1 MPTFTAEAGTALAFL
16 IGYLVV
22 FAWMLFAYLTH
33 LIKWRSRYSLI
44 FFHIIVRIASQGL
57 GIAFGVLGFSNTG
70 VFLAFLILGA
80 EGYFSLVL
88 CAFRFLVSWHQ
99 HNLASGTSWLEP
111 RETPP
116 NANANAPKP
125 PKKSRKLLVFIFLG
139 PFALVI
145 YRNNPMVAI
154 HSILVIANVAIIIGG
169 SYLAGADYNDLTSAD
184 TQRRL
189 QVSKITRTAEQGV
202 FLACN
207 AVLLFAILQT
217 IRNDLRY
224 GDRSQGK
231 RMGPRVHPTLVLI
244 LLAWF
249 PLMVRGTFGILQSA
263 IFELSYFNPDNYTS
277 TGFKP
282 SFTVIEYGLG
292 VLPEFL
298 TCVLLNL
305 TYFTSRND
313 APRRKQNEHEHE
325 RSTESLELRTP
336 LV

>member
-1 MPTFTAEAGTALAFL
+1 MLTFTAEAGTALAFL
-16 IGYLVV
+16 IGYLAV
-22 FAWMLFAYLTH
+22 FAWMLFAYLTD

-44 FFHIIVRIASQGL
+44 FFHVIVRIASQGL
-57 GIAFGVLGFSNTG
+57 GIAFGVLGFSNTS

-88 CAFRFLVSWHQ
+88 CAFRFLVSWQQ
-99 HNLASGTSWLEP
+99 HNLVSGTSWLEP
-111 RETPP
+111 RETP
-116 NANANAPKP
+116 ASAGPKSNR
-125 PKKSRKLLVFIFLG
+125 SRKLLVFIFLG
-139 PFALVI
+139 PFALLV

-154 HSILVIANVAIIIGG
+154 HSILVLANVAIIVGG
-169 SYLAGADYNDLTSAD
+169 SYLAGADDYTDLASHD
-184 TQRRL
+184 TQERL
-189 QVSKITRTAEQGV
+189 LVSKITRTAGQGV

-207 AVLLFAILQT
+207 AILLFAILQT
-217 IRNDLRY
+217 ILTGLRH
-224 GDRSQGK
+224 GDRRSQK
-231 RMGPRVHPTLVLI
+231 RRMGPRVHPTLILI

-249 PLMVRGTFGILQSA
+249 PLTVRGTFSILQSA
-263 IFELSYFNPDNYTS
+263 IFQLSYFNPDNYTA

-282 SFTVIEYGLG
+282 SFTVVEYGLG

-313 APRRKQNEHEHE
+313 PPRHVSSQHE
-325 RSTESLELRTP
+325 RTDSLELHTGSF

>member
-1 MPTFTAEAGTALAFL
+1 MLKFTAEAGTALAFL
-16 IGYLVV
+16 IGYLAV
-22 FAWMLFAYLTH
+22 FAWMLFAYLNH

-44 FFHIIVRIASQGL
+44 FFHVIVRIASQGL
-57 GIAFGVLGFSNTG
+57 GIAFGLLGFSNTS

-88 CAFRFLVSWHQ
+88 CAFRFLVSWQQ

-111 RETPP
+111 RETSDP
-116 NANANAPKP
+116 NAPKP
-125 PKKSRKLLVFIFLG
+125 NKSRKLLVFIFLG
-139 PFALVI
+139 PFALLI

-169 SYLAGADYNDLTSAD
+169 SYLAGADYNNLTSPD
-184 TQRRL
+184 TQKRL
-189 QVSKITRTAEQGV
+189 QVSKVTRTAGQGV

-207 AVLLFAILQT
+207 ALLLFAILQT
-217 IRNDLRY
+217 IHTNLRH
-224 GDRSQGK
+224 GDRSQ
-231 RMGPRVHPTLVLI
+231 RTRVGPRIHPTLILI

-263 IFELSYFNPDNYTS
+263 IFQLSYFNPDNYTE

-282 SFTVIEYGLG
+282 SFTLIEYGLG

-298 TCVLLNL
+298 TCVILNL

-313 APRRKQNEHEHE
+313 APRRQPNERGME
-325 RSTESLELRTP
+325 SFESLELQKP

>member
-1 MPTFTAEAGTALAFL
+1 MLKFTAEAGTALAFL
-16 IGYLVV
+16 IGSLVV
-22 FAWMLFAYLTH
+22 FAWMFFAYLTH

-57 GIAFGVLGFSNTG
+57 GIAFGILGFSNTS

-88 CAFRFLVSWHQ
+88 CAFRFLVSWQQ

-111 RETPP
+111 RETPEDP
-116 NANANAPKP
+116 SAPKP
-125 PKKSRKLLVFIFLG
+125 NKSRKLLVFIFLG
-139 PFALVI
+139 PFALLI

-154 HSILVIANVAIIIGG
+154 HSILVLANVAIIIGG
-169 SYLAGADYNDLTSAD
+169 AYLAGADYNDLTSRD
-184 TQRRL
+184 TQARL
-189 QVSKITRTAEQGV
+189 QVSKITRTTGQGV

-207 AVLLFAILQT
+207 ALLLFAILQT
-217 IRNDLRY
+217 IRTNLRH

-231 RMGPRVHPTLVLI
+231 HTGPRIHPTLVFV

-263 IFELSYFNPDNYTS
+263 IFQLSYFNPDNYTES
-277 TGFKP
+277 GFKP
-282 SFTVIEYGLG
+282 SFTAIEYGFG

-313 APRRKQNEHEHE
+313 APRRQSNEG
-325 RSTESLELRTP
+325 SVESLELKRP

>member
-1 MPTFTAEAGTALAFL
+1 MLPFTAEAGTSLAFL

-44 FFHIIVRIASQGL
+44 FFHIVVRIASQGC
-57 GIAFGVLGFSNTG
+57 GIAFGILGFRNTS

-88 CAFRFLVSWHQ
+88 CAFRFLVSWHE

-111 RETPP
+111 RDTPEP
-116 NANANAPKP
+116 GAPKP
-125 PKKSRKLLVFIFLG
+125 NKSRKLLVFIFLG
-139 PFALVI
+139 PFALLI

-154 HSILVIANVAIIIGG
+154 HSVLVLANVAIIIGG
-169 SYLAGADYNDLTSAD
+169 AYLAGASDYTDVNSAD

-189 QVSKITRTAEQGV
+189 QVSKITRTAGQGV

-207 AVLLFAILQT
+207 ALLLAAILQT
-217 IRNDLRY
+217 IHTNLRH
-224 GDRSQGK
+224 GDRSQK
-231 RMGPRVHPTLVLI
+231 TRTWPRIHPTLIVI

-263 IFELSYFNPDNYTS
+263 IFQLSYFNPDNYTDS
-277 TGFKP
+277 GFKP
-282 SFTVIEYGLG
+282 SFTAVEYGLG

-298 TCVLLNL
+298 TCACL
-305 TYFTSRND
+305 
-313 APRRKQNEHEHE
+313 
-325 RSTESLELRTP
+325 
-336 LV
+336 

>member
-1 MPTFTAEAGTALAFL
+1 MLPFTAEAGTALGFL

-22 FAWMLFAYLTH
+22 FAWMLLAYLAH

-44 FFHIIVRIASQGL
+44 FFHIIVRIASQGC
-57 GIAFGVLGFSNTG
+57 GIAFGILGFRNTS

-111 RETPP
+111 RETPAGAPPP
-116 NANANAPKP
+116 NKT
-125 PKKSRKLLVFIFLG
+125 RKLLVFIFLG
-139 PFALVI
+139 PFALLI

-154 HSILVIANVAIIIGG
+154 HSILVLANVAIIIGG
-169 SYLAGADYNDLTSAD
+169 AYLAGATDYTDLSSPD

-189 QVSKITRTAEQGV
+189 QVSKVTRTAGQGV

-207 AVLLFAILQT
+207 AILLIAILHT
-217 IRNDLRY
+217 IRENLRH
-224 GDRSQGK
+224 GDRAQRPGK
-231 RMGPRVHPTLVLI
+231 APRVHPTLVIL

-249 PLMVRGTFGILQSA
+249 PLVVRGTFGILQSA
-263 IFELSYFNPDNYTS
+263 IFQLSYFNPANYTAS
-277 TGFKP
+277 GFKP
-282 SFTVIEYGLG
+282 SFTAIEYGLG

-305 TYFTSRND
+305 TYVTSLHD
-313 APRRKQNEHEHE
+313 APRPQARGKGGSAETLISMPMKSQ
-325 RSTESLELRTP
+325 ST
-336 LV
+336 V

>member
-1 MPTFTAEAGTALAFL
+1 MLEFTGEAGTALAFL

-44 FFHIIVRIASQGL
+44 FFHIIVRIASQGC
-57 GIAFGVLGFSNTG
+57 GIAFGILGFRNTG
-70 VFLAFLILGA
+70 VFLAFLTLGA

-111 RETPP
+111 RETHEPG
-116 NANANAPKP
+116 APKP
-125 PKKSRKLLVFIFLG
+125 NKSRKLLIFIFLG
-139 PFALVI
+139 PFALLS

-154 HSILVIANVAIIIGG
+154 HSILVLANVAIVIGG
-169 SYLAGADYNDLTSAD
+169 AYLAGADYNNLESAD
-184 TQRRL
+184 TKRRL
-189 QVSKITRTAEQGV
+189 QVSKITRTAGQAV

-207 AVLLFAILQT
+207 ALLLIAILLT
-217 IRNDLRY
+217 IRTNLRR
-224 GDRSQGK
+224 GDRSQRK
-231 RMGPRVHPTLVLI
+231 RRVPRVHPTLILI

-249 PLMVRGTFGILQSA
+249 PLMVRGTFGILQGA
-263 IFELSYFNPDNYTS
+263 IFQLSYFNPDNYTAA
-277 TGFKP
+277 GFKP

-305 TYFTSRND
+305 TYVKSRND
-313 APRRKQNEHEHE
+313 APRRQPNEG
-325 RSTESLELRTP
+325 SIESLPMRTQ
-336 LV
+336 LVV

>member
-1 MPTFTAEAGTALAFL
+1 MLNFTAEAGTALGFL

-22 FAWMLFAYLTH
+22 FVWMLFAYLNH

-44 FFHIIVRIASQGL
+44 FFHVIVRVASQGL
-57 GIAFGVLGFSNTG
+57 GIAFGLLGFSNTN

-88 CAFRFLVSWHQ
+88 CAFRFLVSWQQ

-111 RETPP
+111 REPADSDPTAAKP
-116 NANANAPKP
+116 N
-125 PKKSRKLLVFIFLG
+125 KSRKLLVFIFLG
-139 PFALVI
+139 PFALLI

-154 HSILVIANVAIIIGG
+154 HSVLVLANVAIIIGG
-169 SYLAGADYNDLTSAD
+169 AYLAGASDYTDLASAD
-184 TQRRL
+184 TQTRL
-189 QVSKITRTAEQGV
+189 RVSKITRTAGQGV

-207 AVLLFAILQT
+207 ALLLFAILQA
-217 IRNDLRY
+217 IRTNLRH
-224 GDRSQGK
+224 GDRAQANFK
-231 RMGPRVHPTLVLI
+231 RVGPRVHPTLVLV

-263 IFELSYFNPDNYTS
+263 IFQLSYFNPDNYTES
-277 TGFKP
+277 GFKP

-313 APRRKQNEHEHE
+313 PPRRQPDGRSVE
-325 RSTESLELRTP
+325 RLELRKP